1 MPSSTSA
8 QEVKHNDFVTQ
19 AWSADPLKVMLSR
32 VPGYARR

>member
-1 MPSSTSA
+1 
-8 QEVKHNDFVTQ
+8 VKHNDFVTQ